1 MLDWDKLSAAEG
13 RLKLSYHPKYLW
25 VLWVALAFML
35 GYWLS
40 GGEPGNRSTV
50 AESPAAHSD
59 HADASAATL
68 WVCPMMCVPPMK
80 QPGKCPVCGME
91 LTPAGGDVASG
102 DTPPTLTLTPR
113 AARLAEIHTA
123 PVERKYVDA
132 EIRLFGRIE
141 YDPVE
146 QFKVTAYAPGTI
158 DRIYVQRAGQT
169 VRAGDS
175 LFDIHSSELYFLE
188 QELVEVLQDLPY
200 RESLFPSRGQRTERS
215 MRPAVTGAF
224 DPIDPNASPAEQ
236 AKQKAAWERYGQ
248 VRRKMELLG
257 LTREAIDNV
266 VARGRPTGISTVS
279 TPTTGVILE
288 QNAFKG
294 TFVNTGD
301 TVFVIGDPTYMW
313 ARLEAYE
320 SDFAWLRVGQE
331 AEFQTDAFPGETFH
345 GNVRYIDTTFDP
357 KKRTLT
363 VGVLYINPNSRL
375 APNMLVRCT
384 IRARMT
390 ANGVATPNLPN
401 QPPPLV
407 IPDTAPL
414 ITGERAVV
422 YVAVPGKPDVY
433 EGREVTLGPRAKGY
447 YIVRS
452 GLKRGESVVV
462 NGGFKIDSAVQI
474 LAQASMMTNP
484 GDRPALAHQL
494 PGGSA
499 AMPERAAGQPVPD
512 SAKQTTNAPPPKGEQ
527 PVLGDPDR
535 SGSRS
540 KSYEERLD
548 LLKKAR
554 EKKKKMPE

>member
-1 MLDWDKLSAAEG
+1 L
-13 RLKLSYHPKYLW
+13 RLSYKPKYLW
-25 VLWVALAFML
+25 VLWVMLAFVL

-40 GGEPGNRSTV
+40 GSEPENRSSGADST
-50 AESPAAHSD
+50 AAHTD
-59 HADASAATL
+59 HVNASTATL
-68 WVCPMMCVPPMK
+68 YVCPMMCVPPMK

-91 LTPAGGDVASG
+91 LTPAGGEAIAGEEPS
-102 DTPPTLTLTPR
+102 TLMLTPR
-113 AARLAEIHTA
+113 AASLAQIQTA
-123 PVERKYVDA
+123 PVERKYVET

-146 QFKVTAYAPGTI
+146 QFKVTAFAPGTI

-169 VRAGDS
+169 VRAGDA
-175 LFDIHSSELYFLE
+175 LFDIHSSELFFLE

-200 RESLFPSRGQRTERS
+200 RESLFPSRGQRTERT
-215 MRPAVTGAF
+215 MRPAVTTAF

-236 AKQKAAWERYGQ
+236 AKQKAAWDRYERT
-248 VRRKMELLG
+248 RRKMELLG
-257 LTREAIDNV
+257 LTREAVDNV
-266 VARGRPTGISTVS
+266 VARGRPTGISTVF

-288 QNAFKG
+288 QNAYKG
-294 TFVNTGD
+294 AFVNTGD
-301 TVFVIGDPTYMW
+301 TVFTVGNPTYMW

-331 AEFQTDAFPGETFH
+331 AEFQTDAFPGETFR
-345 GNVRYIDTTFDP
+345 GLVRYLDTTFDP
-357 KKRTLT
+357 KKRTLA

-390 ANGVATPNLPN
+390 ANGVAMPNLAN

-433 EGREVTLGPRAKGY
+433 EGRVVTLGPRAKGY
-447 YIVRS
+447 YIVRN

-462 NGGFKIDSAVQI
+462 NGAFKIDSAVQI
-474 LAQASMMTNP
+474 LAQSSMMTIA
-484 GDRPALAHQL
+484 GDHPALAHQDH
-494 PGGSA
+494 GGSA
-499 AMPERAAGQPVPD
+499 AVPERPAAQSEMGPE
-512 SAKQTTNAPPPKGEQ
+512 KKTTDAAAPKGVQ
-527 PVLGDPDR
+527 PEVTDPAL
-535 SGSRS
+535 SGARS
-540 KSYEERLD
+540 KSYNDRLEQLIKD
-548 LLKKAR
+548 RQL
-554 EKKKKMPE
+554 KKKKTPK